1 MLQALHL
8 IACKSRSS
16 VIRRRA
22 ARILVEADRQEGTCY
37 SGIIGLI
44 VGSAADLEE
53 EKTRKMQIE
62 QVPATSH
69 FTCDQIPEEARFA
82 DSVIEGGPGS
92 PPKHKL
98 VCARY
103 THDRDGQVE
112 VMEYDGE
119 GLPLSLKF
127 VGARV
132 FDFAQ
137 AT

>member
-1 MLQALHL
+1 
-8 IACKSRSS
+8 
-16 VIRRRA
+16 
-22 ARILVEADRQEGTCY
+22 VEADRQEGTCY

-53 EKTRKMQIE
+53 EKARKLQTNPM
-62 QVPATSH
+62 PATSD
-69 FTCDQIPEEARFA
+69 FTCDQITEEVRFA
-82 DSVIEGGPGS
+82 DYVIEEGPGL

-103 THDRDGQVE
+103 THDRDEQIE

-119 GLPLSLKF
+119 GLPLNLRF